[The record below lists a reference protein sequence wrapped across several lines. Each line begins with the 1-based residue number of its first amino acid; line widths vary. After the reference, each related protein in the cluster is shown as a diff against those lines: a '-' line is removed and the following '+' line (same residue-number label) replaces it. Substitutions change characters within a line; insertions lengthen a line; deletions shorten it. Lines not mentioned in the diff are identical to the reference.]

1 MLGCIPEYR
10 VSSPLVAFKLQFITV
25 NSLCNYQQNTT
36 IISLFIVLKVIAVEQ
51 VEDEIEIRTKVEF
64 EKFEK
69 KLEETDEK
77 GK

>member
-1 MLGCIPEYR
+1 MLNI
-10 VSSPLVAFKLQFITV
+10 
-25 NSLCNYQQNTT
+25 
-36 IISLFIVLKVIAVEQ
+36 FIVFKVIAVEQ

>member
-1 MLGCIPEYR
+1 
-10 VSSPLVAFKLQFITV
+10 
-25 NSLCNYQQNTT
+25 
-36 IISLFIVLKVIAVEQ
+36 VLKVIAVEQ

-77 GK
+77 RK